1 MDKHSENKS
10 ATVEKAASESWVPFP
25 KQVEDTAAPRWGW
38 VERSVWTKRMLERL
52 DKSEERTVWF
62 SLWDKVCAE
71 DNLHQA
77 VLEVI
82 LNRGSAGVDGQ
93 TTEQFKAHWSEQVAW
108 LGKELREGRYRPHP
122 ARRVW
127 IEKLGSPDKRPLGIP
142 AVRDRVIQAA
152 LRHVLEPIFERDF
165 AEQSY
170 GFRPGRGCLDALSR
184 VEELLL
190 DGYTWVVDADLK
202 SYFDT
207 IAHDRLLALVKE
219 RVADGRVLALLESFL
234 KAGVLES
241 QKDWQPTDCGTPQG
255 GVISPLLANVY
266 LNPLDRLMKVGGW
279 QMIRYADDLVI
290 VCRTESQAQAALAQL
305 KKWVSQSGL
314 TLHPTKTRIVNAA
327 EAGGFDFLGYHF
339 ERYREGSGKK
349 WFRKKSEQKLRAS
362 LRAKTSR
369 LREGS
374 LSEIIAQLNPT
385 LRGWHAYFRYSA
397 RGGLRSVDGW
407 VRRRLRSI
415 QRWRWGRKGSSRGRE
430 NVEMSN
436 GWFARAGLFSLEN
449 ASTSMTPILRRPH

>member
-1 MDKHSENKS
+1 MNTRSENQP
-10 ATVEKAASESWVPFP
+10 AAVGAAGNESFVPFP
-25 KQVEDTAAPRWGW
+25 KQAGDTVRPRWAW
-38 VERSVWTKRMLERL
+38 VERSVWTQRMLDRL
-52 DKSEERTVWF
+52 DQSEEQTVWF

-77 VLEVI
+77 ALEVI

-93 TTEQFKAHWSEQVAW
+93 TTGQFKTHWSEQVAW
-108 LGKELREGRYRPHP
+108 LRKELLAGRYQPHP

-127 IEKLGSPDKRPLGIP
+127 IEKLGSPEKRPLGIP
-142 AVRDRVIQAA
+142 AVRDRVVQAA

-170 GFRPGRGCLDALSR
+170 GFRPGRGCLDALRR

-190 DGYTWVVDADLK
+190 EGYTWVVDADLK

-207 IAHDRLLALVKE
+207 LPHDRLLAQVKH
-219 RVADGRVLALLESFL
+219 RAADGRVLALLESFL
-234 KAGVLES
+234 KAGVLETGR
-241 QKDWQPTDCGTPQG
+241 DWHPTECGTPQG
-255 GVISPLLANVY
+255 AVISPMLANLY
-266 LNPLDRLMKVGGW
+266 LNPLDHAMVAAGLEMV
-279 QMIRYADDLVI
+279 RYADDLVI
-290 VCRTESQAQAALAQL
+290 LCRSQSQAQAALDVLSA
-305 KKWVSQSGL
+305 WVTSAGL
-314 TLHPTKTRIVNAA
+314 TLHPTKTRIVHAA

-339 ERYREGSGKK
+339 ERYRDGSGKK

-369 LREGS
+369 LRQGS
-374 LSEIIAQLNPT
+374 LSEIIAQINPT
-385 LRGWHAYFRYSA
+385 LRGWHGYFRYSA
-397 RGGLRSVDGW
+397 RGALAGVDGW

-430 NVEMSN
+430 NVEMPN
-436 GWFARAGLFSLEN
+436 GWFAAAGLFSLET
-449 ASTSMTPILRRPH
+449 ASTTRVQS

>member
-1 MDKHSENKS
+1 MDTNSEKQPAAVGAAGS
-10 ATVEKAASESWVPFP
+10 ASFVPFP
-25 KQVEDTAAPRWGW
+25 KQAGDTSAPRWGW
-38 VERSVWTKRMLERL
+38 VERSVWTQRRL
-52 DKSEERTVWF
+52 DRLATSEARTVWF

-77 VLEVI
+77 TLEVI

-93 TTEQFKAHWSEQVAW
+93 TTEQFTTHWSEQVAW
-108 LGKELREGRYRPHP
+108 LRKELLEGRYQPHP

-127 IEKLGSPDKRPLGIP
+127 IEKLGSSDKRPLGIP
-142 AVRDRVIQAA
+142 AVRDRVVQAA

-170 GFRPGRGCLDALSR
+170 GFRPGRGGLGALRR

-190 DGYTWVVDADLK
+190 GGYTWVVDADLK

-207 IAHDRLLALVKE
+207 IPHDRLLALVKQ
-219 RVADGRVLALLESFL
+219 RVADGRVLALLERFL
-234 KAGVLES
+234 KAGVLETGR
-241 QKDWQPTDCGTPQG
+241 DWKPTECGTPQG
-255 GVISPLLANVY
+255 AVISPLLANLY
-266 LNPLDRLMKVGGW
+266 LNPLDHAMVAASW
-279 QMIRYADDLVI
+279 EMVRYADDLVI
-290 VCRTESQAQAALAQL
+290 LCRSQNEAQAALEQL
-305 KKWVSQSGL
+305 SAWVSQTGL

-339 ERYREGSGKK
+339 ERYRDGSGKK

-362 LRAKTSR
+362 LRAKTRR

-374 LSEIIAQLNPT
+374 LGEIIAQVNPT
-385 LRGWHAYFRYSA
+385 LKGWHGYFRYSA
-397 RGGLRSVDGW
+397 RGALAGVDSW

-415 QRWRWGRKGSSRGRE
+415 QRWRWGRKGASRGRE
-430 NVEMSN
+430 NVELPN
-436 GWFARAGLFSLEN
+436 GGFAAAGLFRLEN
-449 ASTSMTPILRRPH
+449 ASLRRVQS

>member
-1 MDKHSENKS
+1 MDTHSENKS
-10 ATVEKAASESWVPFP
+10 AAVEAAGSASFVPFP
-25 KQVEDTAAPRWGW
+25 KQAEDTAAPRWDW
-38 VERSVWTKRMLERL
+38 VERSVWTKRMLDRL
-52 DKSEERTVWF
+52 DTSEARTVWF

-77 VLEVI
+77 ALEVI

-93 TTEQFKAHWSEQVAW
+93 TTEQFKTQWSEQVAW
-108 LGKELREGRYRPHP
+108 LRKELLEGRYQPQP
-122 ARRVW
+122 GRRVW

-142 AVRDRVIQAA
+142 AVRDRVVQAA
-152 LRHVLEPIFERDF
+152 MRHVLEPIFERDF

-170 GFRPGRGCLDALSR
+170 GFRPGRGCLDALRR
-184 VEELLL
+184 VEELMV

-207 IAHDRLLALVKE
+207 IPHDRLLALVKQ

-234 KAGVLES
+234 KAGVLETG
-241 QKDWQPTDCGTPQG
+241 KDWEPTECGTPQG
-255 GVISPLLANVY
+255 GVISPLLANLY
-266 LNPLDRLMKVGGW
+266 LNPLDHQVEATGW
-279 QMIRYADDLVI
+279 EMVRYADDLVI
-290 VCRTESQAQAALAQL
+290 LCRTQSEAHAALAQL
-305 KKWVSQSGL
+305 SAWVSQSGL

-374 LSEIIAQLNPT
+374 LDEIIAQVNPT
-385 LRGWHAYFRYSA
+385 LKGWHGYFRYSA
-397 RGGLRSVDGW
+397 RGALAGVDRW

-430 NVEMSN
+430 NVEMPN
-436 GWFARAGLFSLEN
+436 AWFAAAGLFSLEN
-449 ASTSMTPILRRPH
+449 APTRKVQS